1 MPSRLAAESY
11 KAGIGKD
18 FDLEQAEAKVAELTA
33 ERDEKQLYENPRYNY
48 TVPMMIFVCFGVLAL
63 LFGLW
68 LKREDN
74 RHDYGLERPN
84 IQ

>member
-1 MPSRLAAESY
+1 
-11 KAGIGKD
+11 
-18 FDLEQAEAKVAELTA
+18 
-33 ERDEKQLYENPRYNY
+33 
-48 TVPMMIFVCFGVLAL
+48 MMIFVCFGVLAL